1 MKKSLIIMLLLSIF
15 TVGCSEN
22 NNSSVA
28 ESVSEADKTVYSE
41 DENDSETVECN
52 WESDDE
58 TYEDIDTFVSYA
70 KENMYYYDVET
81 EKNIPIDPY
90 VIEYDESKYE
100 FSHINRTNSD
110 QYQYVL
116 REKETRN
123 LLMIE
128 FCHYCG
134 YDEEYI
140 ASYNGIADVE
150 GFSEPIELTEISNEQ
165 YAVKYF
171 PETCCKAYY
180 TYTVKGTST
189 AAKANISI
197 EEMALQGLAD
207 LTIHK
212 SNDTQL

>member
-140 ASYNGIADVE
+140 ASYNGTAAVE

-189 AAKANISI
+189 AAEANISI